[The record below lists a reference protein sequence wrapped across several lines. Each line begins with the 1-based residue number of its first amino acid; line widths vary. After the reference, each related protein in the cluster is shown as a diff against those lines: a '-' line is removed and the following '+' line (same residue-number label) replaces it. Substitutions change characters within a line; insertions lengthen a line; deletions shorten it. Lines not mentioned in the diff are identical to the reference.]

1 MDGEEEGY
9 DKFYNEGELLGN
21 SVNNIIPLQEGK
33 VPQNFVPNSK
43 EESTIFEI
51 EIWKRAEI
59 TKFKAYLK
67 QLEYEFLNK
76 ISNEYQQK
84 EESREKEFKVKINE
98 LNILQTRLK
107 KKAMEL
113 EAREGKINLMEEELK
128 IKINEVARQLAN
140 KEEEIVYIKK
150 KFKEEKLSIE
160 KEKQILQKTIQDRI
174 QEYEKLELSF
184 KNYKKQIDDSPVSV
198 LKHEINRKSL
208 ENEDLI
214 KSIDRLNQ
222 DIAKLNNQNERLKI
236 DLLKMKKTFES
247 EKEQMYKQKID
258 EIEKL
263 KFEIFNQKTSQ
274 NEMMELVELRNK
286 IKMMSSGNNIM
297 SNEIGVPTY
306 NSSIQNKNMEVQ
318 NQKSQKKEYKIINI
332 RTKSNSA
339 LGGNYHSSQN
349 DLKSDIERLYQ
360 ERESLINS
368 GNYLEGD
375 PLIIQ
380 IDNRIRRIL
389 EQSN

>member
-43 EESTIFEI
+43 VESTIFEI